1 MATRTC
7 PSCGTQYVATVR
19 RCIDCGEVLVA
30 EETSVRAAEAKSTVG
45 SGDREQVGYELPGW
59 GNQLKVALEG
69 MLDRNGV
76 PRVWGA
82 SMLLVPAEFEAEV
95 DRLIE
100 AVEGTEVPE
109 PDDDTPQVALEIE
122 GLDQDTVDR
131 LEARLIGDGVPHLW
145 DDDGALLVAEADEEK
160 VLAVIDEV
168 FDEVEADHDDVDVQ
182 RVLSSVY
189 VAADRLMK
197 KPDDAKLGKA
207 FRAAAAPLDDVGV
220 PYGFEPDAW
229 SEIVD
234 AIARLVEEAPGAP
247 SSEEPEDEPED
258 ESESEDD
265 ATEEGEEP
273 DDATEPEKEADEG
286 EEESEED
293 EGNGVADLARE
304 LRDRLQEIV

>member
-45 SGDREQVGYELPGW
+45 TGDREQVGYELPGW

-69 MLDRNGV
+69 MLEREGV
-76 PRVWGA
+76 PRVWEA
-82 SMLLVPAEFEAEV
+82 SVLLVPSEFEAHV

-109 PDDDTPQVALEIE
+109 PDDDEPQVALEIE
-122 GLDQDTVDR
+122 GLDQDRVDR
-131 LEARLIGDGVPHLW
+131 LEARLIGDAVPHVW
-145 DDDGALLVAEADEEK
+145 DEEGDLVVAEADEAK
-160 VLAVIDEV
+160 VLELIDEV
-168 FDEVEADHDDVDVQ
+168 FDEANAEGDDVDVQ
-182 RVLSSVY
+182 RVLSTVY

-207 FRAAAAPLDDVGV
+207 FRAAASPLDDVGV
-220 PYGFEPDAW
+220 PYGFEPEAW
-229 SEIVD
+229 TDIVE
-234 AIARLVEEAPGAP
+234 AIARLVDEAPGAP
-247 SSEEPEDEPED
+247 TPEDDEDDEEIEASDEESDED
-258 ESESEDD
+258 ED
-265 ATEEGEEP
+265 GP
-273 DDATEPEKEADEG
+273 V
-286 EEESEED
+286 
-293 EGNGVADLARE
+293 GVAELARD